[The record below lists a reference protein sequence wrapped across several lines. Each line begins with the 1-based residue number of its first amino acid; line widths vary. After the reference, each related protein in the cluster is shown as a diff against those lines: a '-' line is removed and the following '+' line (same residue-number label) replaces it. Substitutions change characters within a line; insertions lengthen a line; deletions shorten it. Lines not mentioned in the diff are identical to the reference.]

1 MTDQQTKQFDIDP
14 HNSRVK
20 IISYAS
26 SELVDILT
34 EMEEVAEEHELGKLS
49 IYAKAEDQKLLEQH
63 EFLQEAVIQ
72 GFHQGA
78 DAYIYTRFLKE
89 SRANLRKQQE
99 KDEIVDKAL
108 EQEEWKKTPKLP
120 TGYRLRHAQEVDAE
134 KMSKLYQKVF
144 STYPTPIFDPEFIRK
159 CMRDHVFFT
168 IVETTDGQIVSSASA
183 DVFPEKKAAEITDC
197 ATDPDHRGKGLL
209 SAIIFDLEQRMEEE
223 NVPNLFSLTRAI
235 SPGIN
240 IAISRHGYEYGGRLI
255 QNSQI
260 AGDFEDMNVWVKQ
273 LATEEETQEK

>member
-1 MTDQQTKQFDIDP
+1 MSNQSQKNLEIDL

-20 IISYAS
+20 IISYVS
-26 SELVDILT
+26 SELADMLT
-34 EMEEVAEEHELGKLS
+34 EMEELAEEHELGKLS
-49 IYAKAEDQKLLEQH
+49 IYAKEEDQKLLEQRGFH
-63 EFLQEAVIQ
+63 LEAVIQ
-72 GFHQGA
+72 GFHQGT
-78 DAYIYTRFLKE
+78 DAYIYTRFLEE
-89 SRANLRKQQE
+89 SRANLQKQQE
-99 KDEIVDKAL
+99 KDNIVDKAL
-108 EQEEWKKTPKLP
+108 KQEEWKKAPKLP
-120 TGYRLRHAQEVDAE
+120 PGYHLRHAQDEDAE
-134 KMSKLYQKVF
+134 EMSALYKRVF

-168 IVETTDGQIVSSASA
+168 IVETADGKIVSSASA

-223 NVPNLFSLTRAI
+223 NVPNLFSLTRAV
-235 SPGIN
+235 SPGMN
-240 IAISRHGYEYGGRLI
+240 IAISRHGYDYGGRLI

-273 LATEEETQEK
+273 LDTEDEAQK